1 MVPIL
6 TKEQRQENLAK
17 GMRVRHRRAEYREQL
32 KKGALPLEKFFELA
46 DEGDQTAAG
55 MRVKQMI
62 TALPGYAENRADA
75 LMKKL
80 RIRGSVIVM
89 GRPRSSWEAK
99 VCSTEPCDSSTL
111 PKRTETKR

>member
-6 TKEQRQENLAK
+6 TKEQRQENLDK
-17 GMRVRHRRAEYREQL
+17 GMQVRKRRVEYREQL

-46 DEGDQTAAG
+46 DEGDQAAAG

-62 TALPGYAENRADA
+62 TAFPGYAETRADA

-80 RIRGSVIVM
+80 RIADGRKVRGL
-89 GRPRSSWEAK
+89 GKNQRANLL
-99 VCSTEPCDSSTL
+99 STL
-111 PKRTETKR
+111 VRW

>member
-17 GMRVRHRRAEYREQL
+17 GMQIRHQRAEYREQL

-46 DEGDQTAAG
+46 DEGDQAAAG

-62 TALPGYAENRADA
+62 TALPGYAETCADA

-80 RIRGSVIVM
+80 RIAT
-89 GRPRSSWEAK
+89 GRK
-99 VCSTEPCDSSTL
+99 VKGLGKNQRANLLSTL
-111 PKRTETKR
+111 VRW

>member
-17 GMRVRHRRAEYREQL
+17 GMQIRHQRAEYREQL

-46 DEGDQTAAG
+46 DEGDQAAAG

-62 TALPGYAENRADA
+62 TALPGYAETRADA
-75 LMKKL
+75 LMEKL
-80 RIRGSVIVM
+80 RIAS
-89 GRPRSSWEAK
+89 GRK
-99 VCSTEPCDSSTL
+99 VKGLGKNQRANLLSTL
-111 PKRTETKR
+111 VRW

>member
-17 GMRVRHRRAEYREQL
+17 GMQIRHQRAEYREQL

-46 DEGDQTAAG
+46 DEGDQAAAG

-62 TALPGYAENRADA
+62 TALPGYAETRADA
-75 LMKKL
+75 LMEKL
-80 RIRGSVIVM
+80 RIRAWARTSGQT
-89 GRPRSSWEAK
+89 
-99 VCSTEPCDSSTL
+99 CCL
-111 PKRTETKR
+111 PW

>member
-1 MVPIL
+1 MSRTATSPLRASAPACRIS
-6 TKEQRQENLAK
+6 RQAWS
-17 GMRVRHRRAEYREQL
+17 
-32 KKGALPLEKFFELA
+32 
-46 DEGDQTAAG
+46 
-55 MRVKQMI
+55 
-62 TALPGYAENRADA
+62 A

-99 VCSTEPCDSSTL
+99 VCSTEPCDASTL